1 MSSQNRQIIQRYGEK
16 SGLGAESEARQET
29 KRAISLD
36 GPRAFPGSSFHPGYD
51 TASEENMS
59 SRIHGD
65 EDGLSFDGV
74 DLALLG
80 VLGVV
85 AIINVMVLLLLR

>member
-1 MSSQNRQIIQRYGEK
+1 
-16 SGLGAESEARQET
+16 
-29 KRAISLD
+29 
-36 GPRAFPGSSFHPGYD
+36 
-51 TASEENMS
+51 MS